1 MEVMQLLLPILIGLT
16 MLAVAGAL
24 LAGIIS
30 MGFEDS
36 ISQRLSNNLMRWRVI
51 LQGIAITFMILSFF
65 IGF

>member
-1 MEVMQLLLPILIGLT
+1 MQLLLPILIGLT